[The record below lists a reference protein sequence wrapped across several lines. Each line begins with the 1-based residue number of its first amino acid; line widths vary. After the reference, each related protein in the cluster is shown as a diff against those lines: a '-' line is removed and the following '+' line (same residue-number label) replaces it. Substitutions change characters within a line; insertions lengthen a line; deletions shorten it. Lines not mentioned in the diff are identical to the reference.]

1 MNDNHTQAR
10 QLIDQAQ
17 ADHRQGGAVSMG
29 TRLGE
34 SILHAARTAAAM
46 HVTLLGGNPAAV
58 KQGQEGQDQ

>member
-46 HVTLLGGNPAAV
+46 HVSFLGGNPAAT
-58 KQGQEGQDQ
+58 KQVQEGQDQ